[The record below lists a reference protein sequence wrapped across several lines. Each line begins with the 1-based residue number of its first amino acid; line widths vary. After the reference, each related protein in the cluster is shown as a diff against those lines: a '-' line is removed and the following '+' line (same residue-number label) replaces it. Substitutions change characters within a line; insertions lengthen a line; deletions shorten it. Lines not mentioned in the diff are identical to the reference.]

1 MNAPMKQPN
10 IGDVISDCFKQTN
23 DREKAAELAIS
34 IIYKDKALYKLVCD
48 DLLNS
53 AVRDLV
59 NKECA
64 DYRAAAWVQTQRD
77 RANEL
82 AGIAMRTMEN
92 ALAGERKLLLEMP
105 LSKGN
110 LGDYTGPMLDEEA
123 TMYERNA
130 RTLNTRAFW
139 FRSIRFA
146 LPTDSMPVR
155 EVFDEQALAALQL
168 KAGAE

>member
-1 MNAPMKQPN
+1 MNAPMKQPT
-10 IGDVISDCFKQTN
+10 IGDVIGDCFKQTN

-48 DLLNS
+48 DLLKA

-59 NKECA
+59 NNECA
-64 DYRAAAWVQTQRD
+64 NYRQAAWVQAQRD

-82 AGIAMRTMEN
+82 AGIAVRDMEM
-92 ALAGERKLLLEMP
+92 ALAGERKLLLEIP
-105 LSKGN
+105 LSKGA
-110 LGDYTGPMLDEEA
+110 LGDHTGPMLDEEA

-139 FRSIRFA
+139 LRSIRFA
-146 LPTDSMPVR
+146 LPSDETQVR
-155 EVFDEQALAALQL
+155 NVFDEQALAALQL